1 MKRRVVLVDDHELF
15 LAGVRSEL
23 GGAVDVVGEAASVA
37 EAVPLIK
44 ELDPD
49 VVLLDVHLEDGSGDA
64 IINAVAPER
73 PGVRFLA
80 LSVSDA
86 AEDVIAVIRAGAR
99 GYVTKTISA
108 RSSPTRSSASP
119 RATRCSRRASPAS
132 SSTRSARASASAAT
146 QSSTS

>member
-23 GGAVDVVGEAASVA
+23 GDSVEVVGEARSVA

-49 VVLLDVHLEDGSGDA
+49 VVLLDVHLQDGSGDA
-64 IINAVAPER
+64 IINAVAQER

-86 AEDVIAVIRAGAR
+86 A
-99 GYVTKTISA
+99 
-108 RSSPTRSSASP
+108 
-119 RATRCSRRASPAS
+119 
-132 SSTRSARASASAAT
+132 
-146 QSSTS
+146 